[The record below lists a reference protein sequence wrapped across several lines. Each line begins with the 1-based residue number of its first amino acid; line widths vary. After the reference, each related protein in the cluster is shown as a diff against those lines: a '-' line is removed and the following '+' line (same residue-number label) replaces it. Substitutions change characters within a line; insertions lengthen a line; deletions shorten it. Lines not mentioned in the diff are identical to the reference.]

1 MTPVSPWGRCM
12 IALDT
17 NVLVYAHRP
26 HFEGHDRCKA
36 AIESWVR
43 SGRRFAIPWPCVHEF
58 LALVTHRRVFA
69 TPTPIADATAFVN
82 DFAALDTCHLIGE
95 TPRHLE
101 VLGRLM
107 QVPGVVGPRVHDARI
122 AAICLAHGIDELW
135 TSDRDFNQF
144 AGLRLRNPVV
154 G

>member
-1 MTPVSPWGRCM
+1 
-12 IALDT
+12 
-17 NVLVYAHRP
+17 
-26 HFEGHDRCKA
+26 
-36 AIESWVR
+36 
-43 SGRRFAIPWPCVHEF
+43 VHEF